1 MKNIFALLDGVE
13 SDLDDDTDELMNDSD
28 TKFVFEIVDVSVSI
42 LIHGANIHV
51 TEDPGESPE
60 GSEIKKT
67 GLMSLKQS
75 KNLKDSLKKK
85 RKEEGSSSLKLAEKG
100 FTTPKETM

>member
-13 SDLDDDTDELMNDSD
+13 SDLDDDTDELMNDSV
-28 TKFVFEIVDVSVSI
+28 TEFVFEIVDVSVSI

-75 KNLKDSLKKK
+75 KNLKDSLKEK
-85 RKEEGSSSLKLAEKG
+85 RKERKQRRLRRFKFS
-100 FTTPKETM
+100 